1 MFLHEVNLFPR
12 PWLVR
17 DLAEDP
23 SNNCEDL
30 AALFIRSLFIYSISA
45 FSTKKSIS
53 VQGKPMKEKSINEF
67 FTKNEKSHL
76 IINSNANVKK
86 SRGWLCFVYVP
97 KY

>member
-45 FSTKKSIS
+45 FSTKISIS
-53 VQGKPMKEKSINEF
+53 VKGKPMKEKSINEF
-67 FTKNEKSHL
+67 FTK
-76 IINSNANVKK
+76 IPFNSNANVKK